1 MTYFLSHK
9 YVLVINFIMISLAVC
24 IIFPYF
30 LGDLITLDMMYQG
43 YNLNEV
49 KHALESYGS
58 QGRLRYFFISR
69 YLDNLLPLIYVLFL
83 IGLIFN
89 FNLDHNTQSKVL
101 KCTLIILSLCVASSD
116 WIENYYVCQILL
128 AYPAISINIVELASC
143 CTKVK
148 WISLTLTSAGIG
160 LITLI
165 KALSYKPY
173 TQV

>member
-69 YLDNLLPLIYVLFL
+69 YFDHTHACSDRFTQKIFVSAYVFYVHCFISMETLFRAWSKS
-83 IGLIFN
+83 GLRFWVYRTRI
-89 FNLDHNTQSKVL
+89 K
-101 KCTLIILSLCVASSD
+101 
-116 WIENYYVCQILL
+116 
-128 AYPAISINIVELASC
+128 PEL
-143 CTKVK
+143 T
-148 WISLTLTSAGIG
+148 
-160 LITLI
+160 
-165 KALSYKPY
+165 
-173 TQV
+173 